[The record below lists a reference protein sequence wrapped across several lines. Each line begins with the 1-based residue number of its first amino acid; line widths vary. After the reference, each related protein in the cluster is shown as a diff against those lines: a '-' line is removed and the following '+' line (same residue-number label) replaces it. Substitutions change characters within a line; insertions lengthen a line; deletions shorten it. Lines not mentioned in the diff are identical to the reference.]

1 MTENQF
7 RWRTLTAEVSDKASP
22 LRQHL
27 EAHFPNIRPLQDEYK
42 ASAGGILVERGSAHP
57 GTLGAAFDFA
67 VRFALDPGYKADI
80 AVIGFMSDRLQDLA
94 GEVVTVAKAAQTF
107 SPRSP
112 ELMRA
117 CWALALCTEVFR
129 VGLMAGSPLA
139 QLVEENGLTAATLLD
154 LATQDAIDELTA
166 LSDVADEHLVQH
178 VLDKKPLHLG
188 PTFAG
193 SRQCPADA
201 DLIAGGTLID
211 LKCTVGKKNSAGARY
226 IALDRG
232 VIYQIVA
239 YALFDYDNAHTID
252 SIGLYSA
259 RYGHFIQWQLQ
270 DALSTLADRTVSLD
284 GEYRM
289 MQELL
294 LRWA

>member
-7 RWRTLTAEVSDKASP
+7 RWRTLTVEVADKASP

-27 EAHFPNIRPLQDEYK
+27 DAQFPNLRPLQNEYK
-42 ASAGGILVERGSAHP
+42 EGAGGILVEPGSGNP

-80 AVIGFMSDRLQDLA
+80 AVIGFMFDGLQDLV
-94 GEVVTVAKAAQTF
+94 GEVATVATAAQTF

-117 CWALALCTEVFR
+117 CWALALCTEVLR
-129 VGLMAGSPLA
+129 VGLMPGSPLA
-139 QLVEENGLTAATLLD
+139 QLVEENRLTAAALLD
-154 LATQDAIDELTA
+154 LATQDVVDELTN
-166 LSDVADEHLVQH
+166 LSDVADEHFLRH
-178 VLDKKPLHLG
+178 ILDKKPLKLG

-201 DLIAGGTLID
+201 DLVAGGTLVDI
-211 LKCTVGKKNSAGARY
+211 KCTVGKKNSIGARY
-226 IALDRG
+226 IALDRH
-232 VIYQIVA
+232 VIYQLVA
-239 YALFDYDNAHTID
+239 YALFDYDNAHAID

-284 GEYRM
+284 DEHRK
-289 MQELL
+289 MQKLL

>member
-7 RWRTLTAEVSDKASP
+7 RWRMLTAEVSDKTSP

-27 EAHFPNIRPLQDEYK
+27 ETRFPNIRPLQDEYK
-42 ASAGGILVERGSAHP
+42 ASAGAMLVEHGPAHP

-67 VRFALDPGYKADI
+67 LRFALDPGYEADI
-80 AVIGFMSDRLQDLA
+80 AVLGFTSDKLEHMA

-107 SPRSP
+107 SPRST

-129 VGLMAGSPLA
+129 VGLMPGSPLA
-139 QLVEENGLTAATLLD
+139 KLVEENRLTAAALLN
-154 LATQDAIDELTA
+154 LATQDAIDELTE
-166 LSDVADEHLVQH
+166 LSEVADEHLVQH
-178 VLDKKPLHLG
+178 IRAKKPLHLG

-193 SRQCPADA
+193 SRHCPADA

-211 LKCTVGKKNSAGARY
+211 IKCTVGKKNSAGARY
-226 IALDRG
+226 IALDRS
-232 VIYQIVA
+232 VIHQLLA
-239 YALFDYDNAHTID
+239 YALFDYDNAHAID

-270 DALSTLADRTVSLD
+270 DALSTLANRPVSID
-284 GEYRM
+284 DEHRM

>member
-27 EAHFPNIRPLQDEYK
+27 DARFPNLRPLQNEYK

-80 AVIGFMSDRLQDLA
+80 AVIGFMFDGFQDLV

-107 SPRSP
+107 SPRTP

-117 CWALALCTEVFR
+117 CWALALCTEVLR
-129 VGLMAGSPLA
+129 VGLMPGSPLA
-139 QLVEENGLTAATLLD
+139 QLVEENRLTAAALLD
-154 LATQDAIDELTA
+154 LATQDVIDELTEI
-166 LSDVADEHLVQH
+166 SEVAEESLLRHI
-178 VLDKKPLHLG
+178 LDKKPLKLG
-188 PTFAG
+188 PTFVG
-193 SRQCPADA
+193 SKQCPADA

-211 LKCTVGKKNSAGARY
+211 IKCTVGKKNSAGARY
-226 IALDRG
+226 IALDRD
-232 VIYQIVA
+232 VIYQLVA
-239 YALFDYDNAHTID
+239 YALFDYDNAHAID

-259 RYGHFIQWQLQ
+259 RYGHFFQWPLQ
-270 DALSTLADRTVSLD
+270 DALSTLADRTASLD
-284 GEYRM
+284 DERHR